1 MKGDSRPAD
10 ISQQQA
16 GELHEPG
23 GNLGLVTLLNRY
35 AELDLDPIVARH
47 ESAPNNQRGGTT
59 PLELTL
65 AWGFVGIPL
74 LWGIYGTLGNAMTL
88 FQ

>member
-23 GNLGLVTLLNRY
+23 SNLGLVNRLNRN
-35 AELDLDPIVARH
+35 AELDLDPLADCRDNPP
-47 ESAPNNQRGGTT
+47 SNRATT
-59 PLELTL
+59 SLELAL
-65 AWGFVGIPL
+65 AWAFVGIPL
-74 LWGIYGTLGNAMTL
+74 LWGIYGTLVNAMKL